1 MSRFLCRSILLLAPA
16 ALLAAA
22 SFAAVEEMAIEV
34 RVTADGKPVPDL
46 TAADF
51 TVKENGKRQQVTAAE
66 FISAPAR
73 PSRPVEGQPV
83 WVYVALQI
91 RPQEWKRVKE
101 GIQKF
106 IDEELR
112 PELQISLGGAPF
124 TADAGELSKILE
136 EGPAAGGG
144 LPALWEISDNQVTLQ
159 GRLALSRYRAIV
171 RALSLK
177 PGKKVLVLFRHGLSI
192 EQEQEIGSSG
202 PGISESRIMR
212 TQRGQPGMTVYVP
225 DEDPARNQ
233 MYLQRLTSEAVR
245 NRVTIF
251 VADTSGVES
260 IAGRGQLGVLQLAE
274 STGGHVVYSNDRSAV
289 FEKVSETASGYYLV
303 RYRPSDTRQR
313 GRWRRITVAVNRNGV
328 DVRAPSGYLESKPF
342 KDMSELER
350 SLHLQQALLFEGEK
364 TGFPVGF
371 SHALFRSP
379 EGRPALVYALGTHPR
394 NLKGKKSGK
403 GVELAYTVAVQLTD
417 PATGQVAAY
426 DERVSR
432 QVFRK
437 EALEAAEAD
446 ENVMVETASLLEVP
460 PGKYRLRALVRDE
473 RTGAVGAMAQEV
485 EIPDFTAPLSAGTI
499 LLTRRGVMGEARG
512 PAQPPIGEFLDI
524 GQWRLTPECGR
535 VFHAGDPVFLLYDVY
550 NATDELLQSPP
561 PLQLALERDGQ
572 QVTFQGAGQ
581 PVALAGER
589 KIRYIAAL
597 NTQGLAPGTY
607 QVFAGVPAE
616 NGGITELQARFTLAP
631 AR

>member
-1 MSRFLCRSILLLAPA
+1 MAKSFFLPLASALFAAA
-16 ALLAAA
+16 ALGD
-22 SFAAVEEMAIEV
+22 VEEMAIEV
-34 RVTADGKPVPDL
+34 RVTADGKPVPGL

-51 TVKENGKRQQVTAAE
+51 TVKENGKPQKLAAVE
-66 FISAPAR
+66 FIEAPEQ
-73 PSRPVEGQPV
+73 PGRPVEGEPV
-83 WVYVALQI
+83 WLYVAVQVT
-91 RPQEWKRVKE
+91 PQEWPRVKE
-101 GIQKF
+101 GIEKF
-106 IDEELR
+106 LDDELR
-112 PELQISLGGAPF
+112 PEYQVSFGGSPF
-124 TADAGELSKILE
+124 TEDRRALAQVLE
-136 EGPAAGGG
+136 TGPQESG
-144 LPALWEISDNQVTLQ
+144 LPVLWEISDNQVTLQ

-192 EQEQEIGSSG
+192 EQEQEIGASG

-212 TQRGQPGMTVYVP
+212 THRGQPGMTVYVP

-233 MYLQRLTSEAVR
+233 LYLQRLTSEAVR
-245 NRVTIF
+245 SRVSIF

-289 FEKVSETASGYYLV
+289 FEKVNEAAGGYYLV

-313 GRWRRITVAVNRNGV
+313 GRWRKISVAVKRKGV
-328 DVRAPSGYLESKPF
+328 EVRAPGGYLESKPF
-342 KDMSELER
+342 KQMSDLER

-364 TGFPVGF
+364 AGFPVGF
-371 SHALFRSP
+371 GYAVFRSADGQP
-379 EGRPALVYALGTHPR
+379 VLIFSLGTHPR
-394 NLKGKKSGK
+394 NLKGKTAGK

-426 DERVSR
+426 DERAAR

-437 EALEAAEAD
+437 ESLEAASAD
-446 ENVMVETASLLEVP
+446 ESVMVETASLVGAP
-460 PGKYRLRALVRDE
+460 PGRYRLKALVRDD
-473 RTGAVGAMAQEV
+473 RTGEVGAVAREI
-485 EIPDFTAPLSAGTI
+485 EIPDMASPLVPSTI
-499 LLTRRGVMGEARG
+499 LLTRRGAMGEARG
-512 PAQPPIGEFLDI
+512 PAQPPIGELLDV

-535 VFHAGDPVFLLYDVY
+535 VFHVGDPIFLLYDVY

-561 PLQLALERDGQ
+561 PLQLALEREGT
-572 QVTFQGAGQ
+572 QVPFQGAGQ
-581 PVALAGER
+581 PVAFAGER

-597 NTQGLAPGTY
+597 NTQELAPGTY
-607 QVFAGVPAE
+607 EIFAGVPSQ
-616 NGGITELQARFTLAP
+616 NGGVKELKARFILTP